1 MCLALASLILAPVLI
16 PISSQAANNRTGL
29 VDEDDVAFRSFKQ
42 RPHFRSYIPPQTDLS
57 PRFPAIRS
65 QGDQG
70 SCVAWATGYYMRTYY
85 ENIQGKN
92 NDVPFSP
99 AYIYNQIKLGN
110 CDQGSRISDA
120 LKLMTTKGIVPLKSF
135 PYSDA
140 SCSTPPSIANEKLA
154 QSYKIKDWSRVNH
167 TDIEDLRG
175 TLSRGHPVI
184 FGMRVGQAFDE
195 FEGGKIFDTVTPK
208 DGFGH
213 AMVLV
218 GYDDTRSAFK
228 LANSWGPS
236 WGDQG
241 YAWLSYEAYLKN
253 ANYAFVADPGFD
265 PLSSPYLPGKKVKPK
280 PKPKPEP
287 IQIVKVEPK
296 PKPIPPPNPR
306 PSPEAEP
313 VVKVIVPPKPKAIPI
328 NTSDVEDLLSEVDCA
343 NLSAT
348 YTDTGAVKI
357 HGFAGSIKHLGNIGR
372 EILSLAGVTSVKL
385 KTKIRAWPQCE
396 ALQTFE
402 APLATNFG
410 LRATVLSKVS
420 PPKLN
425 AGEYLAIQI
434 TAPRFASYL
443 YVTYLQAGGD
453 AVHLQ
458 RPFWLDAPLEPGKTL
473 TLGID
478 KTKTRFKIQKPYG
491 KEMIMV
497 IASEHPLF
505 ETRQSIV
512 EEERQYL
519 TAFRRAILGLEKA
532 YPNNKIT
539 ATFVDLR
546 TVPRR

>member
-1 MCLALASLILAPVLI
+1 MNEKRIGQIFKLLKQFQISLGGLALVGLLCVPVA
-16 PISSQAANNRTGL
+16 SQAANNRTGL
-29 VDEDDVAFRSFKQ
+29 VAEDDVAFRGFKQ
-42 RPHFRSYIPPQTDLS
+42 RPHFRAFIPPQTDLS
-57 PRFPAIRS
+57 PRFPVIRS

-120 LKLMTTKGIVPLKSF
+120 LKLMSSKGIVPLKSF

-140 SCSTPPSIANEKLA
+140 SCSSTPSVANEKAA

-184 FGMRVGQAFDE
+184 FGMRVGEAFDT
-195 FEGGKIFDTVTPK
+195 FEGGKVFDTVTPK

-228 LANSWGPS
+228 LANSWGKA

-265 PLSSPYLPGKKVKPK
+265 PMASPYLPGKKVKAK
-280 PKPKPEP
+280 P

-296 PKPIPPPNPR
+296 PEPKPV
-306 PSPEAEP
+306 P
-313 VVKVIVPPKPKAIPI
+313 VVKVIVPPKPKPIPI
-328 NTSDVEDLLSEVDCA
+328 NSNDVEQLLSEVDCA
-343 NLSAT
+343 SLSAT
-348 YTDTGAVKI
+348 YTDTGAVQI

-372 EILSLAGVTSVKL
+372 EILSLAGVSSVKL

-396 ALQTFE
+396 ALQTFKT
-402 APLATNFG
+402 PLEKDLG
-410 LRATVLSKVS
+410 LRAQVLSKVS
-420 PPKLN
+420 PPKLKG
-425 AGEYLAIQI
+425 GEYLAIEI

-443 YVTYLQAGGD
+443 YVTYLQAGGE

-458 RPFWLDAPLEPGKTL
+458 RPFWLDAPLEPGTRL

-505 ETRQSIV
+505 ETRQSII

-532 YPNNKIT
+532 YPHNKIT
-539 ATFVDLR
+539 ATFVDLK
-546 TVPRR
+546 TVPKR